1 MRYFNLKKLTM
12 TVALGLIAL
21 FATSEIVTAQVTY
34 RDYREMQKQQ
44 KRIEKAQRKY
54 ARQQQQRYY
63 QQQREQWRVYNNGG
77 YYYTDDRGAQMLRQA
92 VNTGYQQGYRT
103 GQYDARRGNS
113 FGYNSQNMYRSGTY
127 GWSYVDQNQ
136 YRYYFQQGFQ
146 RGYQDG
152 YYRTNR
158 YGSNGGNI
166 LGSILNT
173 ILNMSR
179 SNGY

>member
-1 MRYFNLKKLTM
+1 MRYFNLKTLTM
-12 TVALGLIAL
+12 IAAFSLIAL
-21 FATSEIVTAQVTY
+21 FATSEIVSAQVTY
-34 RDYREMQKQQ
+34 RDYKEMQKQQ
-44 KRIEKAQRKY
+44 KRLEKSRRKY
-54 ARQQQQRYY
+54 ERQQQRTYNQ
-63 QQQREQWRVYNNGG
+63 QWRVYNNGG

-92 VNTGYQQGYRT
+92 VNYGYQQGYRA

-113 FGYNSQNMYRSGTY
+113 FGYNSQNMYRTGTY

-173 ILNMSR
+173 ILNISR
-179 SNGY
+179 NN